1 MSLPA
6 LPTNRDENWRYANLR
21 ALAKARVEAAPAA
34 PAVPS
39 VALPA
44 ALPGFQRW
52 VFVDGRCSESPASTG
67 TITAHSRLL
76 DAREA
81 GNAFAALL
89 DSDLATAG
97 IDFALARI
105 NAARGDEVLHIELPD
120 DAPATSLELIFL
132 ARAAAA
138 AGTSYPRVQLH
149 AGRNTRLHLVERHLS
164 VDGADATVN
173 AAVDLALRS
182 GARVDHMRVQ
192 ACSTAANLFDTLV
205 AQVGDSADYRLRSVT
220 LGGNASRSTVFVKL
234 AGRAARCEL
243 SAASIA
249 NGTQT
254 HDVFA
259 EIEHA
264 APETVTREIFRGIA
278 AGRGK
283 LAFNGKMIVRQ
294 DAHDADSDQSL
305 KSLLTGSGAEAAARP
320 QLEIYTDRVRAKH
333 GATTG
338 KLDEQMM
345 FYLLSRGI
353 EPATARALLQWAF
366 IEDALSQVAPVAL
379 RREVEK
385 QVSAQLLDVAVLD
398 GLLGEPS

>member
-1 MSLPA
+1 MHRRR
-6 LPTNRDENWRYANLR
+6 N
-21 ALAKARVEAAPAA
+21 
-34 PAVPS
+34 
-39 VALPA
+39 
-44 ALPGFQRW
+44 
-52 VFVDGRCSESPASTG
+52 
-67 TITAHSRLL
+67 I
-76 DAREA
+76 
-81 GNAFAALL
+81 
-89 DSDLATAG
+89 
-97 IDFALARI
+97 
-105 NAARGDEVLHIELPD
+105 
-120 DAPATSLELIFL
+120 ELIFL
-132 ARAAAA
+132 ARAAAE

-164 VDGADATVN
+164 VDGADAAVN
-173 AAVDLALRS
+173 AAVDLALRP
-182 GARVDHMRVQ
+182 GAQVEHVRVQ
-192 ACSTAANLFDTLV
+192 ACASAASVFDTLV
-205 AQVGDSADYRLRSVT
+205 AQVGDGADYRLRSVT
-220 LGGNASRSTVFVKL
+220 LGGHASRSTMFIKL

-254 HDVFA
+254 HDMFA

-264 APETVTREIFRGIA
+264 APQTVTREVFRGIA

-338 KLDEQMM
+338 KLDEQML

-353 EPATARALLQWAF
+353 ERATAQALLQWAF
-366 IEDALSQVAPVAL
+366 IEDAVSQIAPPVL

-385 QVSAQLLDVAVLD
+385 QVSAQLLDVAAL
-398 GLLGEPS
+398 GLLGEDS